1 MLKLK
6 QLLSENVLTKLL
18 KEYTEEE
25 LGKALDKAFKGGPV
39 ATRKFLNS
47 PMGQDASLNSLL
59 KKPEPETDGDA
70 GDDKITVSGPTPISV
85 APDSML
91 PTQNIIDAMSSIAFP
106 MGSAKSL
113 ALAIT
118 RKKGFGTIVISDNL
132 IIDGHHRWSATIAIT
147 PDGKINALD
156 VKWPGTDTNEKLA
169 AAQIAIASTLKPG
182 TKQPSAKAEPGTNIL
197 GKAKAVTA
205 KIIMANV
212 GKQPDPDAPG
222 PLLND
227 KMMEVLTDPS
237 KPEHKTVF
245 GWLGIDTF
253 TEAKPE
259 DADKLRQAIANKVA
273 ANLAL
278 IKKNPS
284 APDREDMPQFDPKR
298 GGPELKAGGDLT
310 TALKTGKINVSP
322 PFVKDGYKAKGN
334 ALKEHFK
341 KIVNMN
347 KGK

>member
-70 GDDKITVSGPTPISV
+70 GDDKITVSGPSMISV
-85 APDSML
+85 DPATML
-91 PTQNIIDAMSSIAFP
+91 PTQNIIDAMSSVAFP

-118 RKKGFGTIVISDNL
+118 KKEGYGTIVISDNL
-132 IIDGHHRWSATIAIT
+132 IIDGHHRWSAVIAIT

-156 VKWPGTDTNEKLA
+156 VKWPGTDTSEKLA
-169 AAQIAIASTLKPG
+169 AAQIAIASTLEPG
-182 TKQPSAKAEPGTNIL
+182 TKQPSAEAEPGTNIL
-197 GKAKAVTA
+197 GKKKAVTA

-227 KMMEVLTDPS
+227 KMMEVLTAPG
-237 KPEHKTVF
+237 PEHKTVM
-245 GWLGIDTF
+245 GWLGVDEF
-253 TEAKPE
+253 TEARPE
-259 DADKLRQAIANKVA
+259 DADKLRQAIANKVGE
-273 ANLAL
+273 NLAL
-278 IKKNPS
+278 IKRNAS

-322 PFVKDGYKAKGN
+322 PFVKDGIIK
-334 ALKEHFK
+334 LKDLL
-341 KIVNMN
+341 
-347 KGK
+347 GK

>member
-6 QLLSENVLTKLL
+6 ELLSENVLTKLL

-47 PMGQDASLNSLL
+47 PMGQDAALNSLL

-70 GDDKITVSGPTPISV
+70 GDDKIKVSGPSMIDVNPGN
-85 APDSML
+85 ML

-118 RKKGFGTIVISDNL
+118 RKEGFGTIVISDNL

-169 AAQIAIASTLKPG
+169 AAQIAIASTLEPG
-182 TKQPSAKAEPGTNIL
+182 TKQPSAEAEPGTNIL
-197 GKAKAVTA
+197 GKGADAVA

-227 KMMEVLTDPS
+227 KMMEVLTTPG
-237 KPEHKTVF
+237 PEHKTVM
-245 GWLGIDTF
+245 GWLGVDEF
-253 TEAKPE
+253 TEARPE
-259 DADKLRQAIANKVA
+259 DADKLRQAIANKVGK
-273 ANLAL
+273 NLAL
-278 IKKNPS
+278 IKSNPA

-298 GGPELKAGGDLT
+298 GGPELKAGGELT

-322 PFVKDGYKAKGN
+322 PFVKDGIIK
-334 ALKEHFK
+334 LKSLL
-341 KIVNMN
+341 
-347 KGK
+347 GK

>member
-59 KKPEPETDGDA
+59 QKPEPETDGDA
-70 GDDKITVSGPTPISV
+70 GDDKITVSGPSMISV
-85 APDSML
+85 DPATML

-156 VKWPGTDTNEKLA
+156 VKWPGTDTSEKLA
-169 AAQIAIASTLKPG
+169 AAQIAIASTLQPG
-182 TKQPSAKAEPGTNIL
+182 TKQPSAKAESGTNIL

-227 KMMEVLTDPS
+227 KMMEVLTAPG
-237 KPEHKTVF
+237 PEHKTVM
-245 GWLGIDTF
+245 GWLGVDEF
-253 TEAKPE
+253 TEARPE
-259 DADKLRQAIANKVA
+259 DADKLRQAIANKVGE
-273 ANLAL
+273 NLAT
-278 IKKNPS
+278 IKKNAS

-310 TALKTGKINVSP
+310 NALKTGKINVSP
-322 PFVKDGYKAKGN
+322 PFVKDGVIK
-334 ALKEHFK
+334 LKDLL
-341 KIVNMN
+341 
-347 KGK
+347 GR